1 MDLFGGPARCRAPQ
15 RGGSRPCPG
24 TVPRYTDRSV
34 CGVAVGG
41 QRAELEPYRLALM
54 AAAPPV
60 TAIDLM
66 QFSEIVD
73 NARTDG
79 ERGQGTGLVA
89 TSNDGQP
96 DVALKGSL
104 LVWDADHL
112 AWWER
117 SRAETEAAVRAN
129 RNVAVM
135 VRNIVAGPTNA
146 ASLWE
151 ASIVDD
157 ADLRERVWQCV
168 VQVEKDTDP
177 EKNGVAVLVRI
188 DRVRA
193 GRFDIQ
199 RR

>member
-1 MDLFGGPARCRAPQ
+1 
-15 RGGSRPCPG
+15 
-24 TVPRYTDRSV
+24 
-34 CGVAVGG
+34 
-41 QRAELEPYRLALM
+41 M
-54 AAAPPV
+54 ASAPPV
-60 TAIDLM
+60 TPIDLR

-79 ERGQGTGLVA
+79 ERGQNTGVVA
-89 TSNDGQP
+89 SSNAGRP

-104 LVWDADHL
+104 MVWDADHL

-129 RNVAVM
+129 PSVAVM
-135 VRNIVAGPTNA
+135 VRNVVRDRRTLRFYGEARILEDVA
-146 ASLWE
+146 
-151 ASIVDD
+151 
-157 ADLRERVWQCV
+157 LRERVWERV

-177 EKNGVAVLVRI
+177 DKNGVAVLVRV

-193 GRFDIQ
+193 GKFDIQ

>member
-1 MDLFGGPARCRAPQ
+1 
-15 RGGSRPCPG
+15 
-24 TVPRYTDRSV
+24 
-34 CGVAVGG
+34 
-41 QRAELEPYRLALM
+41 M

-60 TAIDLM
+60 TTIDLTL
-66 QFSEIVD
+66 FSEIVD

-79 ERGQGTGLVA
+79 DRGQSTGVVA

-117 SRAETEAAVRAN
+117 GHGETEAAVRAN
-129 RNVAVM
+129 PRVAVM
-135 VRNIVAGPTNA
+135 VRNLTRDKR
-146 ASLWE
+146 SLRFYGE
-151 ASIVDD
+151 ARIVDE
-157 ADLRERVWQCV
+157 ATRVRIWERVS
-168 VQVEKDTDP
+168 QVEKDTDP
-177 EKNGVAVLVRI
+177 EKQGVAVLVRV

-193 GRFDIQ
+193 GKFDIQ

>member
-1 MDLFGGPARCRAPQ
+1 
-15 RGGSRPCPG
+15 
-24 TVPRYTDRSV
+24 
-34 CGVAVGG
+34 
-41 QRAELEPYRLALM
+41 M
-54 AAAPPV
+54 ASAPPV
-60 TAIDLM
+60 TGIDLV

-79 ERGQGTGLVA
+79 DRGQSTGVVA
-89 TSNDGQP
+89 SANEGQP

-104 LVWDADHL
+104 MVWDADHL

-129 RNVAVM
+129 PRVAVM
-135 VRNIVAGPTNA
+135 VRNVVRDRRTLRFYGEARIVADPG
-146 ASLWE
+146 
-151 ASIVDD
+151 
-157 ADLRERVWQCV
+157 LRERIWARV

-193 GRFDIQ
+193 GKFDIQ
-199 RR
+199 RASSHVRP

>member
-1 MDLFGGPARCRAPQ
+1 
-15 RGGSRPCPG
+15 
-24 TVPRYTDRSV
+24 
-34 CGVAVGG
+34 
-41 QRAELEPYRLALM
+41 M
-54 AAAPPV
+54 ASAPPV
-60 TAIDLM
+60 TAIDLT
-66 QFSEIVD
+66 QFSEIVN

-79 ERGQGTGLVA
+79 DRGQGTGVVA

-104 LVWDADHL
+104 MVWDAEHL

-117 SRAETEAAVRAN
+117 GRAETEAAVRAN
-129 RNVAVM
+129 PLVAVL
-135 VRNIVAGPTNA
+135 VRNLARDRRALRFFG
-146 ASLWE
+146 E
-151 ASIVDD
+151 ARVVTD
-157 ADLRERVWQCV
+157 AELREQIWERV

-193 GRFDIQ
+193 GKFDIQ

>member
-1 MDLFGGPARCRAPQ
+1 
-15 RGGSRPCPG
+15 
-24 TVPRYTDRSV
+24 
-34 CGVAVGG
+34 
-41 QRAELEPYRLALM
+41 M
-54 AAAPPV
+54 AAAPPPAPPPI
-60 TAIDLM
+60 TAIDLL

-79 ERGQGTGLVA
+79 ERGQNTGVVA
-89 TSNDGQP
+89 TANDGRP

-104 LVWDADHL
+104 MVLDADHL

-129 RNVAVM
+129 PHAAVM
-135 VRNIVAGPTNA
+135 VRNIVRDRRTLRFYG
-146 ASLWE
+146 E
-151 ASIVDD
+151 ARIVDD
-157 ADLRERVWQCV
+157 PALRARIWERV

-193 GRFDIQ
+193 GKLDIQ